1 MTPEALALML
11 GTLLSIGQLQEFSTV
26 EPVEQNNQQNSA
38 PAHPIKK
45 RLNKYSNKIRHTKNK
60 KHAIKQ
66 PRPGF

>member
-26 EPVEQNNQQNSA
+26 EPIEQNNQQNSA

-45 RLNKYSNKIRHTKNK
+45 RFSKHSNKIRQKNK